1 MSQQKRET
9 LSALFDG
16 EVSEFEMR
24 RLLSEMD
31 ADDVQQ
37 WRRYQLLRDGCQKND
52 GLSHYQFD
60 ISAQVAQGIAQ
71 EQVTVAQANKKQ
83 WQKPFIGFAS
93 AAAFAFVAV
102 FGVQQWQLQNEQTT
116 GFVAEGNV
124 SASQLPINSS
134 PGLSTASAKSTAFVI
149 EKPADKKEDKDKLE
163 DEVQK

>member
-1 MSQQKRET
+1 MSQQKREA

-60 ISAQVAQGIAQ
+60 ISARVAKSIAA
-71 EQVTVAQANKKQ
+71 EQAEVSQADKRQ
-83 WQKPFIGFAS
+83 WQKPFIGFAT

-102 FGVQQWQLQNEQTT
+102 FGVQQWQLQNEQAL

-134 PGLSTASAKSTAFVI
+134 PGLSTASAKSTALVI
-149 EKPADKKEDKDKLE
+149 ERSADKKDVKEDRE
-163 DEVQK
+163 GEMQK